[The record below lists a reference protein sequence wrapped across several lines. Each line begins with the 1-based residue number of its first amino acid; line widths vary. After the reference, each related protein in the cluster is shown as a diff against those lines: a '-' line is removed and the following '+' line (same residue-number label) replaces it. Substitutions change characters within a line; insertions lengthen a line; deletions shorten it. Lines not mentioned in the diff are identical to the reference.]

1 MHEHVYVH
9 TQLSWSLLGGERKSG
24 VKAQE
29 LASRVSLLP
38 GVPLPSPQPL
48 QSGRSKALKVLP
60 LLATA

>member
-1 MHEHVYVH
+1 MHEHEYVH

-29 LASRVSLLP
+29 LVSRVSLLP

-48 QSGRSKALKVLP
+48 QSGRSKALEVLH